1 MAPITGSRN
10 QRRLAVARERK
21 AIVTGK
27 WEPFE
32 RIELPQGVPL
42 GGGWI
47 GQIRYAFRNDLYAVL
62 CRPVATMNGEVVH
75 CAIRTASNLEPPWRD
90 KQRIKN
96 ECFGAER
103 VAVEVMPSAANL
115 VDAADM
121 YHMWVLPA
129 GFSFDF
135 GLGDEERRQ

>member
-1 MAPITGSRN
+1 MADDGASRMN
-10 QRRLAVARERK
+10 ASERAAANRAARGIDPRK
-21 AIVTGK
+21 IVI
-27 WEPFE
+27 F
-32 RIELPQGVPL
+32 VD
-42 GGGWI
+42 
-47 GQIRYAFRNDLYAVL
+47 A
-62 CRPVATMNGEVVH
+62 
-75 CAIRTASNLEPPWRD
+75 D

>member
-1 MAPITGSRN
+1 MTPITGSRN

-21 AIVTGK
+21 EIVTGK

-32 RIELPQGVPL
+32 RIELPHGIAP

-62 CRPVATMNGEVVH
+62 CRPVSTRAGEVVH

-96 ECFGAER
+96 ECFGADR
-103 VAVEVMPSAANL
+103 VAVEVMPSESNL

-121 YHMWVLPA
+121 YHMWVMPQ
-129 GFSFDF
+129 GFTFDF
-135 GLGDEERRQ
+135 GLGGEEWRA